1 MPYQMGATEGTLANV
16 TAQIELNPRA
26 TYAPGVDRRPT
37 LSGTLSYRGYA
48 RATWTWEAL
57 SLIDWGTLKDTLA
70 GGGHSDECYIQTR
83 NDEDTY
89 TNYRAIARLPNP
101 AELERW
107 GGHYLNV
114 TVEFILLEE
123 LT

>member
-1 MPYQMGATEGTLANV
+1 MPYQMGATEGALASV
-16 TAQIELNPRA
+16 TSQISHDPRA
-26 TYAPGVDRRPT
+26 TYAPGSDRQPT
-37 LSGTLSYRGYA
+37 LSGTLTYRGYA
-48 RATWTWEAL
+48 RATWVWDAV
-57 SLIDWGTLKDTLA
+57 SLDDWGTLKDTLA
-70 GGGHSDECYIQTR
+70 AGGHSDECYIQTR

-89 TNYRAIARLPNP
+89 ANYRAIARLPNP